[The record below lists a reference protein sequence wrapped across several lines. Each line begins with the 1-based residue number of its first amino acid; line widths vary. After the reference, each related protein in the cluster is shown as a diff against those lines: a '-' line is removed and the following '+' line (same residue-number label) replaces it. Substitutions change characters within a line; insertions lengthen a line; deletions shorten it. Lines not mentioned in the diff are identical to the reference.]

1 MAERN
6 WVARVVLRGKDELS
20 GIIGGIQA
28 KLAAVTAALLSLVG
42 IQLFADSLSS
52 ARDMETQLGKVQA
65 KGAYT
70 REEMTRLREAAE
82 RLGQDFGIGGQ
93 KAAEGL
99 EVLAAAGLSSSDA
112 IKALP
117 PVLALA
123 KAETLGMEQA
133 AFLLGDAL
141 AVLGLGYEQAGRAA
155 DVLIKGANIS
165 KTSAAELGAGLKVAG
180 GEAKAAGLSLEQ
192 TVAILD
198 QLAERGL
205 RGAEAGTAVRNILA
219 QLGDPAS
226 TARRELAL
234 LGDTSGNLN
243 SALDTIVKAGGRG
256 EAAIRAF
263 GLESGPALRAL
274 LAGGSASIGTYAEQ
288 LLKAG
293 GAADDVA
300 RKMGAN
306 LTGAWDRF
314 TATLDRARRTLI
326 EPLLEPLTK
335 EVDAFTAQLRGFVT
349 GGGLDEFRNALVQGF
364 TKARDAVVA
373 FFKGFDGRAV
383 LDTTAA
389 TAGRLADALG
399 TVALV
404 ARGTAGSIG
413 ALLGG
418 IATTVLGVA
427 TAFFGLIAKVGE
439 VKLALRE
446 LLHDAGLI
454 SDEQLAETRVKVA
467 ATIGVYEEFKNKTVS
482 AADATRTALSLLG
495 IQFAQTGEQ
504 GQKGAKQATEAVDE
518 LKAAADTIRAAF
530 EASGAAAQE
539 AAALQDELG
548 QHSQSA
554 ADLTAQSAAAAKAE
568 YERLRDSGTASI
580 QEIIDAYTRYDRIIR
595 TDTPAPSA
603 DGFAA
608 LRAAAQDELNDTVE
622 AASVAFA
629 SVRDSGKAST
639 TELKAAFEQY
649 GQAVQG
655 AWDKYRAAIG
665 ESAASTK
672 QTAEQAA
679 KAVADAFA
687 QLGLK
692 TQQQLDQAATN
703 ARASFDKIK
712 DSGTASAED
721 IKRAWLAYAQAQIAA
736 SADSSAAKQ
745 AETRATLETQAA
757 ALGLGDALRAL
768 LGIRQGDN
776 AETDRQIQ
784 LQQRLQQQ
792 LQQQQNGS
800 GQTQKVVKQTLD
812 EIFKKATSIHSAFG
826 DLRNS
831 IAGLSEKAVALYD
844 ELNRDQAAPWLAE
857 LREQSSGSAEGLR
870 AAAAAARALAS
881 ESAHLMTPIGNIV
894 AHAEQVKARFYEAS
908 AAVKE
913 MEERLNSGS
922 ASAADLDRAAAL
934 ARSSLD
940 ILDDQQL
947 DGLRSAIDSARQ
959 KLEALR
965 DSARNTVDSLRDELD
980 QLDGDHL
987 AIERRRAAKQQE
999 ELAEQLKAA
1008 RAARDSQAIADL
1020 LEAERLAAAVHRKRL
1035 QQYEDERRAQTQRD
1049 AAGAHT
1055 GTSDA
1060 GASVTPLPL
1069 QRIELKLPGG
1079 DTARVDATANS
1090 SAAFLRD
1097 LQRAGLRTVR

>member
-20 GIIGGIQA
+20 GVIGSIQA

-42 IQLFADSLSS
+42 IKLFADSLSS
-52 ARDMETQLGKVQA
+52 AKDMETQLGKVQA

-70 REEMTRLREAAE
+70 REEMARLREAAE

-274 LAGGSASIGTYAEQ
+274 LAGGSASIGNYVEQ

-293 GAADDVA
+293 GAADEVA

-306 LTGAWDRF
+306 LTGAWERF

-335 EVDAFTAQLRGFVT
+335 EIDAFTAQLRGFVT

-364 TKARDAVVA
+364 TTAAASARQFVDSFDFRAALAQASEFSRSIGETLRDVQSAGNTAANAVQLGWNALLTGSAAIAAAIGNVWAAWDRLGVAVAEKLQRIGLVSAAEVEDLRIKAEATQAAADALATKMQESAGKVRAAWAAIGGSADEAGTRQAAAGRQTAEAAQQAADAIEQQTARIVAAATAEHDAAQAARDA
-373 FFKGFDGRAV
+373 AV
-383 LDTTAA
+383 TTKQAE
-389 TAGRLADALG
+389 AD
-399 TVALV
+399 
-404 ARGTAGSIG
+404 
-413 ALLGG
+413 
-418 IATTVLGVA
+418 
-427 TAFFGLIAKVGE
+427 
-439 VKLALRE
+439 KLAAYNASAEAAQTLRE
-446 LLHDAGLI
+446 EARL
-454 SDEQLAETRVKVA
+454 LAET
-467 ATIGVYEEFKNKTVS
+467 G
-482 AADATRTALSLLG
+482 DTA
-495 IQFAQTGEQ
+495 
-504 GQKGAKQATEAVDE
+504 
-518 LKAAADTIRAAF
+518 
-530 EASGAAAQE
+530 GAAAKLKE
-539 AAALQDELG
+539 YAAAL
-548 QHSQSA
+548 
-554 ADLTAQSAAAAKAE
+554 
-568 YERLRDSGTASI
+568 
-580 QEIIDAYTRYDRIIR
+580 
-595 TDTPAPSA
+595 
-603 DGFAA
+603 AA
-608 LRAAAQDELNDTVE
+608 LKPAAQDT
-622 AASVAFA
+622 
-629 SVRDSGKAST
+629 G
-639 TELKAAFEQY
+639 
-649 GQAVQG
+649 
-655 AWDKYRAAIG
+655 
-665 ESAASTK
+665 
-672 QTAEQAA
+672 
-679 KAVADAFA
+679 KAVADAFT

-692 TQQQLDQAATN
+692 TQQQLDQAAAN
-703 ARASFDKIK
+703 ARASFDRIK

-757 ALGLGDALRAL
+757 ALGLGDAFAKLAGNREADTAAAGRNAAANRDVADSAGTAGDAL
-768 LGIRQGDN
+768 DRI
-776 AETDRQIQ
+776 AENTGK
-784 LQQRLQQQ
+784 LAA
-792 LQQQQNGS
+792 G
-800 GQTQKVVKQTLD
+800 V
-812 EIFKKATSIHSAFG
+812 TSYSSAFG

-831 IAGLSEKAVALYD
+831 IAGLSAKAVALYD

-980 QLDGDHL
+980 QLDGDQL

-1020 LEAERLAAAVHRKRL
+1020 LEAGRLATEVHRKRL

>member
-20 GIIGGIQA
+20 GVIGSIQA
-28 KLAAVTAALLSLVG
+28 KLAAVSAALLSLVG
-42 IQLFADSLSS
+42 IKLFADSLSS
-52 ARDMETQLGKVQA
+52 AKDMETQLGKVQA

-70 REEMTRLREAAE
+70 REEMARLREAAE

-226 TARRELAL
+226 NARRELAL

-274 LAGGSASIGTYAEQ
+274 LAGGSASIGTYVEQ

-293 GAADDVA
+293 GAADEVA
-300 RKMGAN
+300 KKMGAN
-306 LTGAWDRF
+306 LTGAWERF

-757 ALGLGDALRAL
+757 ALGLGDAFAKLAGNREADTAAADRNAAANRDVADSAGTAGDAL
-768 LGIRQGDN
+768 DRI
-776 AETDRQIQ
+776 AENTDK
-784 LQQRLQQQ
+784 LAA
-792 LQQQQNGS
+792 G
-800 GQTQKVVKQTLD
+800 V
-812 EIFKKATSIHSAFG
+812 TSYSSAFT
-826 DLRNS
+826 DLRDA
-831 IAGLSEKAVALYD
+831 IAGLSAKAVALYD

-980 QLDGDHL
+980 QLDGDQA
-987 AIERRRAAKQQE
+987 AIERRRAVKQQE

-1020 LEAERLAAAVHRKRL
+1020 LEAGRLATEVHRKRM
-1035 QQYEDERRAQTQRD
+1035 QQYEDERQAQSRRD
-1049 AAGAHT
+1049 TAGART